1 MINMLLKEC
10 NKMNSKKMLVLFSAA
25 LLTLTGCSLSASKEP
40 SESKETAASISET
53 TTVKT
58 ETPQN
63 SEASVTETSSEQTPK
78 AKKLSFSEIEE
89 LAAKCSYTVHWHS
102 KDGDFD
108 AGTAFVMDSEVHG
121 RKLLVTAVHYL
132 WPENDAG
139 FTGEDIPGYV
149 TGGEIRYVKTFEPT
163 GASLKNALVIKD
175 ARPVPD
181 LDKDVAAFTV
191 YGGKKLHSLK
201 LSTHKVEADDK
212 LFLLANLWDTDD
224 IHENCVYEGKAVSD
238 IGGELLL
245 MLDKQWGC
253 TGASGGPIVNEYG
266 EVVGMLMAGNEIFTF
281 AHSSDSF
288 LKQIEAS
295 EISDITYPKEASAN

>member
-1 MINMLLKEC
+1 MTA
-10 NKMNSKKMLVLFSAA
+10 VFSAA
-25 LLTLTGCSLSASKEP
+25 LLAFTGCGASGPQTPAEPEKTASSTSVTTAAQTEAPQTTSAKAAE
-40 SESKETAASISET
+40 ETAEKPA
-53 TTVKT
+53 K
-58 ETPQN
+58 
-63 SEASVTETSSEQTPK
+63 QTPK
-78 AKKLSFSEIEE
+78 AKKLSLAEIEK

-132 WPENDAG
+132 WPEDDAG

-253 TGASGGPIVNEYG
+253 MGASGGPIVNEYG

-295 EISDITYPKEASAN
+295 EISDITYPKEKTAK